1 MAHPMKHS
9 IAPHSLS
16 MTFHTCDYCG
26 QEETRVYAV
35 HHNIGIKSCDEHYKL
50 AKRDC
55 NAYLH
60 STNRVRLLE
69 KNSDINKFRF
79 KMQGTFSVKRSSG
92 ILEDGWQ
99 LREEGFIDPLYIAKV
114 DGDWTFPCCM
124 PIKGITKQVSFKDMT
139 HILEQTYIDS
149 ILDVLEKGVYMK
161 DYIASGVQEKHEEPV
176 FVKTVLVD
184 GVEVRIFDPFNNQ

>member
-1 MAHPMKHS
+1 MAHPIKHS
-9 IAPHSLS
+9 IAPHSLT
-16 MTFHTCDYCG
+16 MTFRTCDYCG

-60 STNRVRLLE
+60 STKRVRLLE
-69 KNSDINKFRF
+69 KNSDINKFRC

-99 LREEGFIDPLYIAKV
+99 LREEGFVDPLYIAKV